1 MASIP
6 WHRAG
11 ADPIQLSVSQVGPL
25 DELQEDKSLPPRFVS
40 ASWRHL
46 PSSVCTGDGINELRR
61 LKPGC
66 FAGLWAAARSH
77 TDFCRMSSEMSPIWL
92 VFGTKV
98 VQNAFCPQ
106 IGPFRGHFAEMLTQC
121 VIVETLTS
129 KLRLRTVTWPLTF
142 RVYLISL
149 MAKLI
154 FLIVKIS

>member
-1 MASIP
+1 MLRLGI
-6 WHRAG
+6 
-11 ADPIQLSVSQVGPL
+11 V
-25 DELQEDKSLPPRFVS
+25 ETLPK
-40 ASWRHL
+40 
-46 PSSVCTGDGINELRR
+46 SVCTGDGINDLRR

-106 IGPFRGHFAEMLTQC
+106 IDPFRGHFAEMLT
-121 VIVETLTS
+121 L
-129 KLRLRTVTWPLTF
+129 KLRLRSVTWPLTF

-149 MAKLI
+149 VAKLI
-154 FLIVKIS
+154 FLSVKIG